1 MDFECC
7 SASNRKNG
15 KGIKLPRYESK
26 KINEPSSKNT
36 EHPSTV
42 HCGNILCNIYE
53 IPFEKVN
60 NIARVGKKYHY
71 FCNEFCYY
79 EWLKGP
85 SHLLWL

>member
-1 MDFECC
+1 MDFDCC
-7 SASNRKNG
+7 STLNRKTD
-15 KGIKLPRYESK
+15 KSRKIPKFESK
-26 KINEPSSKNT
+26 KINEPSSKKA
-36 EHPSTV
+36 EHPNTV
-42 HCGNILCNIYE
+42 RCGNILCNIYE